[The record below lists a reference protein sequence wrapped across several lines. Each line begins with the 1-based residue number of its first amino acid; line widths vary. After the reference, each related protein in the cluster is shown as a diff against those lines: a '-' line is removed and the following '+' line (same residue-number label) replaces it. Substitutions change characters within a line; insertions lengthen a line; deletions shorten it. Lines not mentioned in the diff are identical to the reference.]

1 MAKSDSGIEKRRHP
15 RVRVEKSVRAK
26 ADGREH
32 SGSVTD
38 ISASGAAIRVE
49 AEFDEETAVEL
60 DIEDLRV

>member
-38 ISASGAAIRVE
+38 ISASGSVLHRS
-49 AEFDEETAVEL
+49 
-60 DIEDLRV
+60 LRRRGREGYRERRTCGRF